1 MFDSF
6 SAKLGNK
13 NVIYRAFWNTLL
25 TMTVSELTSSLAV
38 LIDGVILARFI
49 GGYAVAAHG
58 LIMPYS
64 YFIKLLGGIFATGTQ
79 VVCSGEIGKGDL
91 NSADR
96 VFSSSFRLLMI
107 LTAAI
112 GALIAVFSGTIG
124 IVFGAGRDMENLFR
138 PTSDYLRGLAVG
150 LPVTAGNMML
160 IPIVALNGDKK
171 RISLATTVMMAVNIA
186 GDLINVFFLDGS
198 MLGMALATTISYV
211 CSFTILLLHF
221 KDNKGIR
228 FCKGRPDMRG
238 MNSVF
243 RSGILSSFVRVCSL
257 IKSYLIN
264 IIYMT
269 YAGTAVLAANSLV
282 QSNVKVVFICIA
294 TAVGQ
299 TTLIMTGILYGEED
313 RRGIGTMFRTVLA
326 IALGPCVILSA
337 IIFAFAPQIVLIFG
351 SKELAGLASTALRVF
366 IVGFP
371 LITLKIF
378 YINYFQGAKKTN
390 LSRLSSLFG
399 ELVFITVNSFLFVR
413 RFGTFGL
420 WLAYPVSELMYLLL
434 FGIVCTIQLGHVPRS
449 LDELLFL
456 PPDFDVPEAD
466 KMDYQIHSREEVLQ
480 MSEQARVFCREHG
493 ISERKSFHVALAVE
507 ELAYNIFEHGFDD
520 GKEHFVDLKLLH
532 KENMTKIR
540 LRDDCRMFNPQ
551 EKVAVLS
558 PEDKKKGIGLRMIF
572 SVSADPKEMNVSYVN
587 VLNLNNLIITV
598 PDM

>member
-1 MFDSF
+1 
-6 SAKLGNK
+6 
-13 NVIYRAFWNTLL
+13 
-25 TMTVSELTSSLAV
+25 
-38 LIDGVILARFI
+38 
-49 GGYAVAAHG
+49 
-58 LIMPYS
+58 
-64 YFIKLLGGIFATGTQ
+64 
-79 VVCSGEIGKGDL
+79 
-91 NSADR
+91 
-96 VFSSSFRLLMI
+96 
-107 LTAAI
+107 
-112 GALIAVFSGTIG
+112 
-124 IVFGAGRDMENLFR
+124 MENLFR

-171 RISLATTVMMAVNIA
+171 RISFATTVMMTVNIA
-186 GDLINVFFLDGS
+186 GDLINVFLLGGS

-211 CSFTILLLHF
+211 CSFVILLLHF
-221 KDNKGIR
+221 RDNKGIR
-228 FCKGRPDMRG
+228 FCRGRPDRQRML
-238 MNSVF
+238 SVF
-243 RSGILSSFVRVCSL
+243 RSGILSSFVRICSL

-269 YAGTAVLAANSLV
+269 YAGTAVLAANSLI

-313 RRGIGTMFRTVLA
+313 RRGIRTMFRTVIS

-337 IIFAFAPQIVLIFG
+337 IIFVFAPQIVLIFG
-351 SKELAGLASTALRVF
+351 SEELAGLASTALRVF
-366 IVGFP
+366 IIGFP

-378 YINYFQGAKKTN
+378 YINYFQGSKKSN

-413 RFGTFGL
+413 WFGTFGL
-420 WLAYPVSELMYLLL
+420 WLAYPVSELMYLLF
-434 FGIVCTIQLGHVPRS
+434 FGVVCTIQLGHVPRS

-466 KMDYQIHSREEVLQ
+466 KMDCQIHSREQVLQ

-520 GKEHFVDLKLLH
+520 GKQHFVDLKLLH

-558 PEDKKKGIGLRMIF
+558 PEDRKKGIGLRMIF